1 MDELIKEFGDVF
13 ELRGHAG
20 KFNIKSTYSH
30 GIMGEGS
37 QDDRRQVIVG
47 KLIENGPNYDYLRCS
62 LSELRKYAIIIDP
75 LLMYPDPVF
84 SELKIEED
92 SEIKSIQ
99 EYFVKELMENFPDA
113 SECSALRCSSWKY
126 KLCEYT
132 FVDDEAEEQTHYK
145 IDLEKLLKA
154 IPLLFSSKWGC
165 GLTKVPRNAFASKDN
180 AEDLLCN
187 FDSYDLSA
195 FVQLAI
201 FGEVVYG

>member
-20 KFNIKSTYSH
+20 KFNIKSTYYSPDQ
-30 GIMGEGS
+30 GP
-37 QDDRRQVIVG
+37 QVIIG
-47 KLIENGPNYDYLRCS
+47 KLIEDGPNHDYLRCS

-84 SELKIEED
+84 PEPKIEED

-99 EYFVKELMENFPDA
+99 EHFVKELMENFPDA
-113 SECSALRCSSWKY
+113 SDCSALRCSSWNY
-126 KLCEYT
+126 KECKYT
-132 FVDDEAEEQTHYK
+132 FVDDEDEKRIIYRV
-145 IDLEKLLKA
+145 DLEKLLKA
-154 IPLLFSSKWGC
+154 IPLMFSSKWGC
-165 GLTKVPRNAFASKDN
+165 GLTKVPRNAFASEDN

-187 FDSYDLSA
+187 FDAYDMSA